1 MSGPDFDEPKA
12 WILLCLSVQLQ
23 IVIAFL
29 HLGGGTGSRPPTL
42 SVWASRH
49 LLKFIDFS
57 DNTVSYHE

>member
-1 MSGPDFDEPKA
+1 VLVSSVTDCDR
-12 WILLCLSVQLQ
+12 LS
-23 IVIAFL
+23 AF
-29 HLGGGTGSRPPTL
+29 GGRGSRPPTL